1 MPRQRED
8 APDNQ
13 DLSPEGSDQKLE
25 PPQVTDNSAAAE
37 PRLTRK
43 GSVTAPRHEF
53 PLYYKVRSKIT
64 LRRAWRTVFEN
75 GATSKSENTRKQ
87 VKLFSIGA
95 EQSLDRIARQL
106 RQGKFRFP
114 PSAGILQERPGKSP
128 RPIVKSPIEG
138 RIVQRALLD
147 ILQDQPGIKAYY
159 ENPTS
164 FGGIKGTGLGVPGT
178 IAYVSEIIR
187 NGCSYYIRSDIEG
200 FFTKIP
206 RVVVLKKIHA
216 VIDDDMFNELL
227 ERATATELDNL
238 ATLGEKADLFPLHE
252 VGVAQGCCLSPLIG
266 NILLEEFDKELN
278 GRGIVCVRYIDDFL
292 ILGPRENKVV
302 AAFKSAQRL
311 LSKYGLNAY
320 DPITN
325 KEKAEIGEVK
335 RGFQFLGCEIIP
347 GLITPSAKARQRF
360 MESLTSIVQKSK
372 WVMESPREVA
382 RRKVTVARTLKE
394 LDDVAKGWGNQYS
407 FCNNRDMRAVLDRQ
421 ITELMQGYLRFVKQV
436 MRRFGGKDNLSDW
449 RRLIGVHLL
458 IDSKYDPII
467 KSVAVT

>member
-1 MPRQRED
+1 M
-8 APDNQ
+8 
-13 DLSPEGSDQKLE
+13 
-25 PPQVTDNSAAAE
+25 
-37 PRLTRK
+37 
-43 GSVTAPRHEF
+43 
-53 PLYYKVRSKIT
+53 
-64 LRRAWRTVFEN
+64 
-75 GATSKSENTRKQ
+75 
-87 VKLFSIGA
+87 
-95 EQSLDRIARQL
+95 
-106 RQGKFRFP
+106 
-114 PSAGILQERPGKSP
+114 
-128 RPIVKSPIEG
+128 
-138 RIVQRALLD
+138 LD

-252 VGVAQGCCLSPLIG
+252 VGVAQGCCLSLLIG

-325 KEKAEIGEVK
+325 KEKAEIGRKGSVGFAPK
-335 RGFQFLGCEIIP
+335 GSGCGRRG
-347 GLITPSAKARQRF
+347 
-360 MESLTSIVQKSK
+360 
-372 WVMESPREVA
+372 
-382 RRKVTVARTLKE
+382 
-394 LDDVAKGWGNQYS
+394 
-407 FCNNRDMRAVLDRQ
+407 
-421 ITELMQGYLRFVKQV
+421 
-436 MRRFGGKDNLSDW
+436 
-449 RRLIGVHLL
+449 
-458 IDSKYDPII
+458 
-467 KSVAVT
+467 